1 MKQNRNLK
9 LIVLGFHILVITCST
24 VRGLILLATQDGM
37 AEYLEAQANLTIS
50 NCVLKLGI
58 YHVKSL

>member
-1 MKQNRNLK
+1 MWNNIIIPNLK
-9 LIVLGFHILVITCST
+9 QSLNPKFIDLSFHILLITSST

-50 NCVLKLGI
+50 N
-58 YHVKSL
+58 

>member
-1 MKQNRNLK
+1 MWNNIIIPNLK
-9 LIVLGFHILVITCST
+9 QSLNPKFIDLGFHILLITSST

-50 NCVLKLGI
+50 N
-58 YHVKSL
+58 